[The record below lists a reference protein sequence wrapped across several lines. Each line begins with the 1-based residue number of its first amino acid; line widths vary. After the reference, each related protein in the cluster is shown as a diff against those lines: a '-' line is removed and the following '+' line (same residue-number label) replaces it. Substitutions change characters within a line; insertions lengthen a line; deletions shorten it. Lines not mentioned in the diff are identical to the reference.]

1 LNFVHYFAGASAGRD
16 HGPAGTAVDKARR
29 ANTGG
34 KHVSIISKPGTG
46 KIFETPSAVAAAVT
60 ALPRADSPPLSPS
73 TAAQPYER
81 AYSPIVLA
89 GTVRL
94 IEFALVGLV
103 GLIVYFSY
111 VVPRTASPG
120 TTSPPF

>member
-46 KIFETPSAVAAAVT
+46 KIFETPPAVAAAVT
-60 ALPRADSPPLSPS
+60 ALPRAD
-73 TAAQPYER
+73 
-81 AYSPIVLA
+81 
-89 GTVRL
+89 
-94 IEFALVGLV
+94 
-103 GLIVYFSY
+103 
-111 VVPRTASPG
+111 
-120 TTSPPF
+120 